1 MLENQ
6 RRFHVRIGC
15 LLMIMS
21 RNGNWTDTAS
31 WISCGCIEK
40 TGRSGPVVA
49 SGQRT
54 HNPII
59 LVVFLGRS
67 VSDHLCGGSKRN
79 DRDGIPNADVFYRLI
94 TSTLGMNCTLHWQR
108 VRLPPFSSIVEGE
121 LTLDEAAHEAF
132 CQLWHLWDSGMD
144 QV

>member
-1 MLENQ
+1 MHAQ
-6 RRFHVRIGC
+6 
-15 LLMIMS
+15 
-21 RNGNWTDTAS
+21 
-31 WISCGCIEK
+31 
-40 TGRSGPVVA
+40 
-49 SGQRT
+49 
-54 HNPII
+54 
-59 LVVFLGRS
+59 
-67 VSDHLCGGSKRN
+67 SDHSGHISQLIGKCIFVRRKQEQRPRRVSVPK
-79 DRDGIPNADVFYRLI
+79 ADEFYRLI